1 MSRVA
6 RARSVAR
13 AWSLDGALAVSLAL
27 AAVALL
33 TSDAYVELPFLRNR
47 LAVLHLLPV
56 LAGMALGFPLV
67 DRLPELALLA
77 PRSPARLPALRF
89 AAVVLVA
96 LPLPAALVALGW
108 TVAGAS
114 VVLGFVGIAAA
125 SAAVLRLW
133 YWAPMFGV
141 LVAWAYQG
149 QGHLAGVAG
158 PEWGL
163 PALVAL
169 GLGGTVHVA
178 AEAGR
183 VRRVVR
189 GVGVESE
196 DGPALDTIR
205 P

>member
-1 MSRVA
+1 MNTVA
-6 RARSVAR
+6 RVWSVAR
-13 AWSLDGALAVSLAL
+13 AWSLDGALAVSIGLAL
-27 AAVALL
+27 VAMLN
-33 TSDAYVELPFLRNR
+33 SDAFVELPFLRNR
-47 LAVLHLLPV
+47 LAVQHLMPV
-56 LAGMALGFPLV
+56 LAAMALGFPLV
-67 DRLPELALLA
+67 DRMPELALLS

-96 LPLPAALVALGW
+96 LPVPAALVALGW
-108 TVAGAS
+108 TTAGAS

-125 SAAVLRLW
+125 SAALLRLW

-149 QGHLAGVAG
+149 QGYLAGVAG
-158 PEWGL
+158 PEWGM

-169 GLGGTVHVA
+169 GLGGSVYVA
-178 AEAGR
+178 VEAWR

-189 GVGVESE
+189 GVGAESE
-196 DGPALDTIR
+196 DGHAVDTIR

>member
-1 MSRVA
+1 MSRLVRVWA
-6 RARSVAR
+6 VVR
-13 AWSLDGALAVSLAL
+13 AWSLDGALMTSLGL
-27 AAVALL
+27 AAVALA

-47 LAVLHLLPV
+47 LAVLHLMPV

-67 DRLPELALLA
+67 DRMPELALLS

-89 AAVVLVA
+89 GAVVLVA
-96 LPLPAALVALGW
+96 LPVPAALVALGW
-108 TVAGAS
+108 TTAGAS

-149 QGHLAGVAG
+149 QGYLSGVAG
-158 PEWGL
+158 PEWGM

-169 GLGGTVHVA
+169 GLGGGAYVA
-178 AEAGR
+178 AEAWQ
-183 VRRVVR
+183 VRRVVQ
-189 GVGVESE
+189 GVGAESE
-196 DGPALDTIR
+196 DGRALDTIR

>member
-1 MSRVA
+1 MR
-6 RARSVAR
+6 RAVRAWAVAR
-13 AWSLDGALAVSLAL
+13 AWSIDGAVAVSVGLAL
-27 AAVALL
+27 AALL

-47 LAVLHLLPV
+47 LAVLHLMPV

-67 DRLPELALLA
+67 DRLPELALLS
-77 PRSPARLPALRF
+77 PRSPVRLPALRF

-96 LPLPAALVALGW
+96 LPVPAALVALGW
-108 TVAGAS
+108 TSGGAS
-114 VVLGFVGIAAA
+114 VVFGFVGIAAA

-149 QGHLAGVAG
+149 QGYLAGAAG
-158 PEWGL
+158 PEWAV

-169 GLGGTVHVA
+169 AAGGSFYVA
-178 AEAGR
+178 AEAWR

-189 GVGVESE
+189 GAGAESDE
-196 DGPALDTIR
+196 GRALDTIR

>member
-6 RARSVAR
+6 RAWAVAR
-13 AWSLDGALAVSLAL
+13 AWSLDGALVVSLGL
-27 AAVALL
+27 AAVALI

-47 LAVLHLLPV
+47 LAVLHLMPV
-56 LAGMALGFPLV
+56 LAAMALGFPLV
-67 DRLPELALLA
+67 DRMPELALLS
-77 PRSPARLPALRF
+77 PRSTVRLPTLRF

-96 LPLPAALVALGW
+96 LPVPAALVALGW
-108 TVAGAS
+108 TPAGAS
-114 VVLGFVGIAAA
+114 VVLGFVGVAAA

-149 QGHLAGVAG
+149 QGYLGGVAG
-158 PEWGL
+158 PEWGM
-163 PALVAL
+163 PALVGL
-169 GLGGTVHVA
+169 GLGGAVYVL
-178 AEAGR
+178 AEAWR

-189 GVGVESE
+189 GVGAKSE
-196 DGPALDTIR
+196 EGHALDTIR

>member
-1 MSRVA
+1 MSRVLRIWA
-6 RARSVAR
+6 VAR
-13 AWSLDGALAVSLAL
+13 AWSLDGALVVALGL
-27 AAVALL
+27 AAATLL

-47 LAVLHLLPV
+47 LAVLHLMPV

-67 DRLPELALLA
+67 DRMPELALLS
-77 PRSPARLPALRF
+77 PRPVAWLPALRF
-89 AAVVLVA
+89 GTVVLIA
-96 LPLPAALVALGW
+96 LPVPAALVAVGW
-108 TVAGAS
+108 TTAAAS

-133 YWAPMFGV
+133 YWVPMFGL

-149 QGHLAGVAG
+149 QGHLVEAAG
-158 PEWGL
+158 PEWRT

-169 GLGGTVHVA
+169 GAGGALYVVV
-178 AEAGR
+178 EACR

-189 GVGVESE
+189 GAGAESE
-196 DGPALDTIR
+196 EGRAVDTIR

>member
-1 MSRVA
+1 MTWVLRGW
-6 RARSVAR
+6 SVAR
-13 AWSLDGALAVSLAL
+13 AWSLDGAFVMSLGL
-27 AAVALL
+27 AAAALL

-47 LAVLHLLPV
+47 LAVLHLMPV

-67 DRLPELALLA
+67 DRMPELALLS

-96 LPLPAALVALGW
+96 LPVPAALVALGW
-108 TVAGAS
+108 STAGAS

-149 QGHLAGVAG
+149 QGYLAGVAG
-158 PEWGL
+158 PEWGR
-163 PALVAL
+163 PAAVAL
-169 GLGGTVHVA
+169 ALGGSIYVA
-178 AEAGR
+178 AEAWR
-183 VRRVVR
+183 VHRVVR
-189 GVGVESE
+189 GVGAESE

>member
-1 MSRVA
+1 MTRVV
-6 RARSVAR
+6 RAWAVAR
-13 AWSLDGALAVSLAL
+13 AWSLDGALMVSIGLAL
-27 AAVALL
+27 AALL

-47 LAVLHLLPV
+47 LAVLHLMPV

-67 DRLPELALLA
+67 DRLPELALLS
-77 PRSPARLPALRF
+77 PRSPARVPTLRF

-96 LPLPAALVALGW
+96 LPVPAALVTLGW
-108 TVAGAS
+108 TTAGAS

-125 SAAVLRLW
+125 SAALLRLW

-149 QGHLAGVAG
+149 QGYLAGRAG

-163 PALVAL
+163 PALIAL
-169 GLGGTVHVA
+169 GLGGSVYVV
-178 AEAGR
+178 AEAWR

-189 GVGVESE
+189 GVGAESE
-196 DGPALDTIR
+196 EGRAIDTIR